1 MLQQQAPTHQQ
12 LLMDKMG
19 LKEVYISIWALSSG
33 VSRHVGFNWTM
44 DTLSIV
50 AKGHSAIGFGRYSS
64 NPASADQFGIGVIY
78 GEVIEG
84 MYTNLNGGSFTKGT
98 LGNLYAAIIF

>member
-1 MLQQQAPTHQQ
+1 MQV
-12 LLMDKMG
+12 MG
-19 LKEVYISIWALSSG
+19 FGQYITSG
-33 VSRHVGFNWTM
+33 F
-44 DTLSIV
+44 DQYE
-50 AKGHSAIGFGRYSS
+50 GHSAIGFGRYSS